1 MYPFDMRRLSIL
13 LSLFL
18 IAGINSAVAH
28 QPVFLLDSDT
38 TASKGPLLVDGT
50 VSFAIRASFN
60 KAGER
65 KGFRADL
72 KAGEQLSVQYL
83 IVDKKPDNALKIS
96 QLPQV
101 VITAP
106 NGARVTL
113 RINERTKFYEP
124 YGKTNYLYLARYS
137 AVAQAGT
144 YSFLITSRAKSAITV
159 AVGDREVPGEVLRG
173 AAPVATAKPT
183 PTATPTPSVTPKPT
197 PSPTAT
203 VAQSAYTM
211 EEVKKRNTAA
221 SCWSVIDGKVYDLT
235 RWIPVH
241 RGGPQAITFL
251 CGKDGTSAFKAQ
263 HDGASSPASVL
274 PTYLLG
280 PLAP

>member
-1 MYPFDMRRLSIL
+1 MYPFEMRRLAIVISFL
-13 LSLFL
+13 LL
-18 IAGINSAVAH
+18 AGLNPASAH

-50 VSFAIRASFN
+50 VSFAIRASFK

-72 KAGEQLSVQYL
+72 KAGDQLSVQYL
-83 IVDKKPDNALKIS
+83 IVDKKPESTLKVA

-106 NGARVTL
+106 NGTRVTT

-159 AVGDREVPGEVLRG
+159 AVGDREVPGEVTRG
-173 AAPVATAKPT
+173 IAQAVA
-183 PTATPTPSVTPKPT
+183 

-203 VAQSAYTM
+203 PSATPSATPTPAAKPAAYTM
-211 EEVKKRNTAA
+211 DEVKKRNSAA
-221 SCWSVIDGKVYDLT
+221 ACWSVIDGNIYDLT
-235 RWIPVH
+235 KWIPIH
-241 RGGPQAITFL
+241 RGGAQAITFL

-263 HDGASSPASVL
+263 HANQTSPVSTL
-274 PTYLLG
+274 SRYLVA

>member
-1 MYPFDMRRLSIL
+1 MYPFEMRRLAIVI
-13 LSLFL
+13 SLFL
-18 IAGINSAVAH
+18 LAGANPASAH

-38 TASKGPLLVDGT
+38 TASRGPLLVDGT
-50 VSFAIRASFN
+50 VSFAIRANFN

-72 KAGEQLSVQYL
+72 KAGDQLSVQYL
-83 IVDKKPDNALKIS
+83 IVDKKPENTLKVA

-106 NGARVTL
+106 NGSRVTM

-137 AVAQAGT
+137 AIAQAGT
-144 YSFLITSRAKSAITV
+144 YSFLITSRAKSTITV
-159 AVGDREVPGEVLRG
+159 AVGDREVPGEVTRG
-173 AAPVATAKPT
+173 VAQAVAPSPSAT
-183 PTATPTPSVTPKPT
+183 PTTSPSATPTPSPSVKP
-197 PSPTAT
+197 A
-203 VAQSAYTM
+203 AYTM
-211 EEVKKRNTAA
+211 DDVKKRNTASA
-221 SCWSVIDGKVYDLT
+221 CWSVIDGNIYDLT
-235 RWIPVH
+235 KWIPIH

-263 HDGASSPASVL
+263 HANQASPVSALSR
-274 PTYLLG
+274 YLVA

>member
-1 MYPFDMRRLSIL
+1 MYSFEMHRLAIVI
-13 LSLFL
+13 SLFL
-18 IAGINSAVAH
+18 LAGANPASAH

-38 TASKGPLLVDGT
+38 TASRGPLLVDGT
-50 VSFAIRASFN
+50 VSFAIRANFN

-65 KGFRADL
+65 KGFRGAL
-72 KAGEQLSVQYL
+72 KAGDQLSVQYL
-83 IVDKKPDNALKIS
+83 IVDKKPENTLKVA

-106 NGARVTL
+106 NGSRVTM

-137 AVAQAGT
+137 AIAQAGT
-144 YSFLITSRAKSAITV
+144 YSFLITSRAKSTITV
-159 AVGDREVPGEVLRG
+159 AVGDREVPGEVTRG
-173 AAPVATAKPT
+173 VAQAVAPSPSATPATSPS
-183 PTATPTPSVTPKPT
+183 ATPTPSPSVKP
-197 PSPTAT
+197 A
-203 VAQSAYTM
+203 AYTM
-211 EEVKKRNTAA
+211 DEVKKRNTASA
-221 SCWSVIDGKVYDLT
+221 CWSVIDGNIYDLT
-235 RWIPVH
+235 KWIPIH

-263 HDGASSPASVL
+263 HANQTSPVSALSR
-274 PTYLLG
+274 YLVA

>member
-1 MYPFDMRRLSIL
+1 MDPFEMRRLAIV

-50 VSFAIRASFN
+50 VSFAVRASFN

-72 KAGEQLSVQYL
+72 KAGDQLSVQYL
-83 IVDKKPDNALKIS
+83 IVDKKPENGLKTA

-106 NGARVTL
+106 NGTRVTM

-137 AVAQAGT
+137 ATVQAGT
-144 YSFLITSRAKSAITV
+144 YSFLITSRAKSEITV

-173 AAPVATAKPT
+173 AAQAVAPS
-183 PTATPTPSVTPKPT
+183 PSATPAPSAT
-197 PSPTAT
+197 PSPSAT
-203 VAQSAYTM
+203 VKPAAYTM
-211 EEVKKRNTAA
+211 DEVKKRNTASA
-221 SCWSVIDGKVYDLT
+221 CWSVIDGNIYDLT
-235 RWIPVH
+235 KWIPIH
-241 RGGPQAITFL
+241 RGGAQAITFL

-263 HDGASSPASVL
+263 HANQANPVSTLSR
-274 PTYLLG
+274 YLVA

>member
-1 MYPFDMRRLSIL
+1 L
-13 LSLFL
+13 L
-18 IAGINSAVAH
+18 N
-28 QPVFLLDSDT
+28 SDT

-50 VSFAIRASFN
+50 VSFAVRASFN

-72 KAGEQLSVQYL
+72 KAGDQLSVQYL
-83 IVDKKPDNALKIS
+83 IVDKKPENGLKTA

-106 NGARVTL
+106 NGTRVTM

-124 YGKTNYLYLARYS
+124 YGKTNYLYLARYR
-137 AVAQAGT
+137 ATAQAGT

-173 AAPVATAKPT
+173 AAQAVA
-183 PTATPTPSVTPKPT
+183 

-203 VAQSAYTM
+203 PAPSATPSPSATVKPAAYTM
-211 EEVKKRNTAA
+211 DEVKKRNTASA
-221 SCWSVIDGKVYDLT
+221 CWSVIDGNIYDLT
-235 RWIPVH
+235 KWIPIH
-241 RGGPQAITFL
+241 RGGAQAITFL

-263 HDGASSPASVL
+263 HANQANPVSTLSR
-274 PTYLLG
+274 YLVA

>member
-1 MYPFDMRRLSIL
+1 MRRLLIL

-18 IAGINSAVAH
+18 IAGINSAAAH
-28 QPVFLLDSDT
+28 QPVVLLDSDT

-72 KAGEQLSVQYL
+72 KAGDQLSVQYL
-83 IVDKKPDNALKIS
+83 IVDKKPENALKIS

-106 NGARVTL
+106 NGSRVTM

-173 AAPVATAKPT
+173 AAAAVSPT
-183 PTATPTPSVTPKPT
+183 PTPTPSVNPKPT
-197 PSPTAT
+197 PTPSPSAT

-221 SCWSVIDGKVYDLT
+221 SCWSVIDGNIYDLT
-235 RWIPVH
+235 KWIPLH

-251 CGKDGTSAFKAQ
+251 CGKDGTSSFKAQ
-263 HDGASSPASVL
+263 HANQTSPVSTL
-274 PTYLLG
+274 SRYLVA

>member
-1 MYPFDMRRLSIL
+1 MYPFEMRRLSIL
-13 LSLFL
+13 ITLFL
-18 IAGINSAVAH
+18 LAGVSPALAH
-28 QPVFLLDSDT
+28 QPVFLLNSDT

-50 VSFAIRASFN
+50 VSFAVRASFN

-72 KAGEQLSVQYL
+72 KAGDQLSVQYL
-83 IVDKKPDNALKIS
+83 IVDKKPENGLKTA

-106 NGARVTL
+106 NGTRVTM

-137 AVAQAGT
+137 ATAQAGT
-144 YSFLITSRAKSAITV
+144 YSFLITSRAKSEITV

-173 AAPVATAKPT
+173 AAQAVAPS
-183 PTATPTPSVTPKPT
+183 PSATPAPSAT
-197 PSPTAT
+197 PSPSAT
-203 VAQSAYTM
+203 VKPAAYTM
-211 EEVKKRNTAA
+211 DEVKKRNTVSA
-221 SCWSVIDGKVYDLT
+221 CWSVIDGNIYDLT
-235 RWIPVH
+235 KWIPIH
-241 RGGPQAITFL
+241 RGGAQAITFL

-263 HDGASSPASVL
+263 HANQASPVSTLSR
-274 PTYLLG
+274 YLVA

>member
-1 MYPFDMRRLSIL
+1 MYPFEMRRLSIL
-13 LSLFL
+13 ITLFL
-18 IAGINSAVAH
+18 LAGVSPALAH
-28 QPVFLLDSDT
+28 QPVFLLNSDT

-50 VSFAIRASFN
+50 VSFAVRASFN

-72 KAGEQLSVQYL
+72 KAGDQLSVQYL
-83 IVDKKPDNALKIS
+83 IVDKKPENGLKTA

-106 NGARVTL
+106 NGTRVTM

-137 AVAQAGT
+137 ATAQAGT
-144 YSFLITSRAKSAITV
+144 YSFLITSRAKSEITV

-173 AAPVATAKPT
+173 AAQAVT
-183 PTATPTPSVTPKPT
+183 PSPSVTPAPSAT
-197 PSPTAT
+197 PSPSVT
-203 VAQSAYTM
+203 VKPAAYTM
-211 EEVKKRNTAA
+211 DEVKKRNTVSA
-221 SCWSVIDGKVYDLT
+221 CWSVIDGNIYDLT
-235 RWIPVH
+235 KWIPIH
-241 RGGPQAITFL
+241 RGGAQAITFL

-263 HDGASSPASVL
+263 HANQASPVSTLSR
-274 PTYLLG
+274 YLVA

>member
-1 MYPFDMRRLSIL
+1 MYPFEMRRLSIL
-13 LSLFL
+13 ITLFL
-18 IAGINSAVAH
+18 LAGVSPALAH
-28 QPVFLLDSDT
+28 QPVFLLNSDT

-50 VSFAIRASFN
+50 VSFAVRASFN

-72 KAGEQLSVQYL
+72 KAGDQLSVQYL
-83 IVDKKPDNALKIS
+83 IVDKKPENGLKTA

-106 NGARVTL
+106 NGTRVTM

-137 AVAQAGT
+137 ATAQAGT
-144 YSFLITSRAKSAITV
+144 YSFLITSRAKSEITV

-173 AAPVATAKPT
+173 AAQAVT
-183 PTATPTPSVTPKPT
+183 PSPSATPAPSATPSPSVTVKP
-197 PSPTAT
+197 A
-203 VAQSAYTM
+203 AYTM
-211 EEVKKRNTAA
+211 DEVKKRNTASA
-221 SCWSVIDGKVYDLT
+221 CWSVIDGNIYDLT
-235 RWIPVH
+235 KWIPIH
-241 RGGPQAITFL
+241 RGGAQAITFL

-263 HDGASSPASVL
+263 HANQASPVSTLSR
-274 PTYLLG
+274 YLVA

>member
-1 MYPFDMRRLSIL
+1 MRRLAIVI
-13 LSLFL
+13 SLFL
-18 IAGINSAVAH
+18 LAGVNSASAH

-50 VSFAIRASFN
+50 VSFAVRVSFN
-60 KAGER
+60 KGGER

-72 KAGEQLSVQYL
+72 KSGDQLSVQYL
-83 IVDKKPDNALKIS
+83 IVDKKPENLLKVA

-106 NGARVTL
+106 NGSRVTMK
-113 RINERTKFYEP
+113 INERTKFYEP

-144 YSFLITSRAKSAITV
+144 YSFLITSRAKSAVTI

-173 AAPVATAKPT
+173 AAQAVAPSPSAT
-183 PTATPTPSVTPKPT
+183 PAATPSATPTPSAKP
-197 PSPTAT
+197 A
-203 VAQSAYTM
+203 VYTM
-211 EEVKKRNTAA
+211 DEVKKRNTASA
-221 SCWSVIDGKVYDLT
+221 CWSVIDGNIYDLT
-235 RWIPVH
+235 KWIPIH

-251 CGKDGTSAFKAQ
+251 CGKDGTSAYKAQ
-263 HDGASSPASVL
+263 HANQSSPASAL
-274 PTYLLG
+274 SRYLLA

>member
-1 MYPFDMRRLSIL
+1 MYPFEMRRLSIL
-13 LSLFL
+13 ITLFL
-18 IAGINSAVAH
+18 VAGVSPALAH
-28 QPVFLLDSDT
+28 QPVFLLNSDT

-50 VSFAIRASFN
+50 VSFAVRASFN

-72 KAGEQLSVQYL
+72 KAGDQLSVQYL
-83 IVDKKPDNALKIS
+83 IVDKKPENGLKTA

-106 NGARVTL
+106 NGTRVTM

-137 AVAQAGT
+137 ATAQAGT
-144 YSFLITSRAKSAITV
+144 YSFLITSRAKSEITV
-159 AVGDREVPGEVLRG
+159 AVGDREVPGEVRRG
-173 AAPVATAKPT
+173 AAQAVAPSPSAT
-183 PTATPTPSVTPKPT
+183 PSSAATPTPS
-197 PSPTAT
+197 PSAT
-203 VAQSAYTM
+203 VKPAAYTM
-211 EEVKKRNTAA
+211 DEVKKRNTASA
-221 SCWSVIDGKVYDLT
+221 CWSVIDGNIYDLT
-235 RWIPVH
+235 KWIPIH
-241 RGGPQAITFL
+241 RGGAQAITFL

-263 HDGASSPASVL
+263 HANQANPVSTLSR
-274 PTYLLG
+274 YLVA

>member
-1 MYPFDMRRLSIL
+1 MYPFEMRRLAIV

-28 QPVFLLDSDT
+28 QPVVLLNTDT

-83 IVDKKPDNALKIS
+83 IVDKKPENALKIS

-106 NGARVTL
+106 NGTRVTM
-113 RINERTKFYEP
+113 RINERTKFFEP

-173 AAPVATAKPT
+173 PAVALSPT
-183 PTATPTPSVTPKPT
+183 PTPSATPKATPTPT
-197 PSPTAT
+197 PSPSAT
-203 VAQSAYTM
+203 VTQSAYTM
-211 EEVKKRNTAA
+211 EDVKKRNTAA
-221 SCWSVIDGKVYDLT
+221 SCWSVIDGNIYDLT
-235 RWIPVH
+235 KWIPLH

-251 CGKDGTSAFKAQ
+251 CGKDGTSSFKAQ
-263 HDGASSPASVL
+263 HANQSSPVSTL
-274 PTYLLG
+274 SRYLVA